1 MNTGVSDMGSLLDK
15 KIISSISHDLRSPIT
30 SNIGLLKLLLKEGS
44 EPLLAKQ
51 EKFIRAVIGSMEFEL
66 KLIENLVML
75 FKISEDSF
83 QVEKESVAVD
93 FLLERTMERVDPLA
107 QIKGLRISVDNRSGN
122 HSFQTDKDLF
132 LELLRRI
139 VGNSINFS
147 DTGDI
152 IDIVSKITKAGDTVI
167 EIADTG
173 SGISARL
180 VSSIKNGDK
189 ITPSAGTSGEKGTGL
204 GLAICFE
211 ICKKLGVDMQIE
223 SKPGEG
229 TKVKLLIKARQ

>member
-1 MNTGVSDMGSLLDK
+1 MRSLLDK

-44 EPLLAKQ
+44 DPLSAKQ

-75 FKISEDSF
+75 FKVSEDSF
-83 QVEKESVAVD
+83 QVEKKSATVD
-93 FLLERTMERVDPLA
+93 FLFEKTVERVAHLA
-107 QIKGLRISVDNRSGN
+107 EAKDLRIYVDNRSGG
-122 HSFQTDKDLF
+122 HSFLTDKDLF

-147 DTGDI
+147 DKGEK
-152 IDIVSKITKAGDTVI
+152 IDIVSYLTKTGDLVI
-167 EIADTG
+167 EIAD
-173 SGISARL
+173 SGCGMSARL

-189 ITPSAGTSGEKGTGL
+189 IDPSSGTCSEKGTGL

-211 ICKKLGVDMQIE
+211 ICKKLGVDMDIE

-229 TKVKLLIKARQ
+229 TKVKLRVEN